1 MLFKAQVVKNYKL
14 VSAVCRCTAA
24 RMVVQVV
31 AIDLPHQPAYTK
43 CWLGRPRKPCEP
55 DSKNSEPCFDPES
68 Q

>member
-14 VSAVCRCTAA
+14 VSAVYRCTAA

-43 CWLGRPRKPCEP
+43 CWLGV
-55 DSKNSEPCFDPES
+55 
-68 Q
+68 